1 MDKII
6 KIFKEQKGYARM
18 LEMKKKGIHT
28 RSIKKAVD
36 NGTIEKIKPGLYK
49 LVDYPWDEHET
60 FVDIYNA
67 NKKAVICLLSA
78 AAYWELTTYIPNQ
91 TDVAVPMNTGKFNLD
106 YPPTKIYYFSKIYY
120 SEGIESIKT
129 KSGVFNIYNKEKT
142 ICDLFRYQKKIGE
155 DLILE
160 SLKTYIRDRKNR
172 SIPKLLEYAEIH
184 KVTNK
189 LQPLLKGML

>member
-6 KIFKEQKGYARM
+6 KILKEQKGYARM
-18 LEMKKKGIHT
+18 FEMKNKGIHT
-28 RSIKKAVD
+28 RTIRKAVD
-36 NGTIEKIKPGLYK
+36 NGIIEKIKPGLYK

-60 FVDIYNA
+60 FVDIYKA

-91 TDVAVPMNTGKFNLD
+91 TDVAVPMNTDKFILD
-106 YPPTKIYYFSKIYY
+106 YPPIKIYYFGKTYFSN
-120 SEGIESIKT
+120 GIESINT

-142 ICDLFRYQKKIGE
+142 ICDLFRYQKKNGE
-155 DLILE
+155 DLVLE
-160 SLKTYIRDRKNR
+160 SLKTYIKNKKNR
-172 SIPKLLEYAEIH
+172 SIPKLLEYANKNKI
-184 KVTNK
+184 TNK